1 MSTIQNVM
9 HNLVVLMEPRKN
21 DWDTPSKGGNL
32 ILNRFCI
39 EEDAAFELSGV
50 DSLKAFVPV
59 VQPVTYEPV
68 SSGDFGRLLRPI
80 SNSKEKGTE
89 YSLQQFS
96 F

>member
-9 HNLVVLMEPRKN
+9 QNLVVLMEPRKN

-50 DSLKAFVPV
+50 NSLKAFVPV
-59 VQPVTYEPV
+59 VQPVSYE
-68 SSGDFGRLLRPI
+68 SYLDYRLHRPI

>member
-9 HNLVVLMEPRKN
+9 QNLVVLMEPRKN

-50 DSLKAFVPV
+50 NSLKSFVPV
-59 VQPVTYEPV
+59 VQPVSYNMYE
-68 SSGDFGRLLRPI
+68 SGDWRLLRPI

-96 F
+96 L